1 MTKVPEKVIFDE
13 PEVKTSFFGRK
24 YFVPPKKVPHF
35 SNLQFKEE
43 YKAVRAHVIVNPYS
57 GKKKGS
63 KIATLV
69 KDELRNSKINVE
81 IYETEKPEHAIDI
94 VKTLILD
101 EGDTILTIGGDG
113 TFCEVI
119 SGFMDRSDD
128 SVSNIPLGLIPAGTG
143 NSQANDMEIIDYR
156 DAVERIISGR
166 VRLIDIAETKFMDGN
181 NEVVRHSHNLVGWG
195 LGVDSNIL
203 AEKMRFLGPLRY
215 DIGVLLSILRG
226 KVRKAKCF
234 IDGHLIES
242 DFVLLL
248 IQNTCT
254 GGDRLRLAPKAQID
268 DGKMDLGIIYH
279 IGRFKILKLFNQL
292 KAQGSHVWNPNVEFY
307 RFKTLRIETETPT
320 SINIDGENLGTT
332 PLEIKVLPSSIK
344 VFN

>member
-1 MTKVPEKVIFDE
+1 MTEGPERIIFDE
-13 PEVKTSFFGRK
+13 PEVKSGFLGRK
-24 YFVPPKKVPHF
+24 YSSPPAKVPHF
-35 SNLQFKEE
+35 SNLQYKEQ
-43 YKAVRAHVIVNPYS
+43 YDVTRCHIIVNPYS
-57 GKKKGS
+57 GKKKGLTVANFVKEELLSS
-63 KIATLV
+63 KIDV
-69 KDELRNSKINVE
+69 ELHV
-81 IYETEKPEHAIDI
+81 TENPKHAIEIARNLNLQDGEAI
-94 VKTLILD
+94 VTV
-101 EGDTILTIGGDG
+101 GGDG

-119 SGFMDRSDD
+119 SGFMSRDD
-128 SVSNIPLGLIPAGTG
+128 EAFSKIPLALVPAGTG
-143 NSQANDMEIIDYR
+143 NSQANDMGIVDYVA
-156 DAVERIISGR
+156 AVEKITNGRIR
-166 VRLIDIAETKFMDGN
+166 QIDIAETSFMEDDK
-181 NEVVRHSHNLVGWG
+181 EVVRYSHNLVGWG

-215 DIGVLLSILRG
+215 DIGVFLSILRG
-226 KVRKAKCF
+226 RVRKAKCF

-292 KAQGSHVWNPNVEFY
+292 KAKGSHVWNPNVEFF
-307 RFKTLRIETETPT
+307 RFKTLRIETEDPT
-320 SINIDGENLGTT
+320 AINIDGENLGTT
-332 PLEIKVLPSSIK
+332 PLDIKVLPSAIK

>member
-1 MTKVPEKVIFDE
+1 MEEGPERVIFEE
-13 PEVKTSFFGRK
+13 PELKKGFLGRR
-24 YFVPPKKVPHF
+24 YLPPPEKVPHF

-43 YKAVRAHVIVNPYS
+43 YKVKTVHLVINPYS
-57 GKKKGS
+57 GKKKGLEV
-63 KIATLV
+63 ANFV
-69 KDELRNSKINVE
+69 EQELTNSKIVVKKVVS
-81 IYETEKPEHAIDI
+81 EKPNHAISI
-94 VKTLILD
+94 VENLNLEK
-101 EGDTILTIGGDG
+101 GDAVVTVGGDG

-119 SGFMDRSDD
+119 SGFMSRKDD
-128 SVSNIPLGLIPAGTG
+128 SYSSIPLGLVPAGTG
-143 NSQANDMEIIDYR
+143 NSQANDMEITDYMDAID
-156 DAVERIISGR
+156 RILKGR
-166 VRLIDIAETKFMDGN
+166 IRLIDIAKTNFDLEGERVT
-181 NEVVRHSHNLVGWG
+181 RYSHNLVGWG

-215 DIGVLLSILRG
+215 DIGVFLSILRG

-242 DFVLLL
+242 DFILLL

-307 RFKTLRIETETPT
+307 RFKTLRIETESPT

-332 PLEIKVLPSSIK
+332 PLDIEVLPSAIK
-344 VFN
+344 VFH

>member
-1 MTKVPEKVIFDE
+1 MAKGPERVVFDE
-13 PEVKTSFFGRK
+13 PEVKSGFLGRK
-24 YFVPPKKVPHF
+24 YFSPPIKAPHF

-43 YKAVRAHVIVNPYS
+43 YNVTRAHVIVNPYS
-57 GKKKGS
+57 GKKKGITVS
-63 KIATLV
+63 NFV
-69 KDELRNSKINVE
+69 RDELVNSKIDVE
-81 IYETEKPEHAIDI
+81 LHVTDNPKHAIEIARDLNLL
-94 VKTLILD
+94 K
-101 EGDTILTIGGDG
+101 GDTIVTVGGDG

-119 SGFMDRSDD
+119 SGFMNRNDD
-128 SVSNIPLGLIPAGTG
+128 SVSKIPLALIPAGTG
-143 NSQANDMEIIDYR
+143 NSQANDMGITDYM
-156 DAVERIISGR
+156 DAVEKITSGR
-166 VRLIDIAETKFMDGN
+166 IRLIDIAQTSFMEEDK
-181 NEVVRHSHNLVGWG
+181 EVVRYSHNLVGWG

-226 KVRKAKCF
+226 RVRKAKCF

-292 KAQGSHVWNPNVEFY
+292 KAKGSHVWNPNVEFF
-307 RFKTLRIETETPT
+307 RFKTLRIETEDPT
-320 SINIDGENLGTT
+320 AINIDGENLGTT
-332 PLEIKVLPSSIK
+332 PLDIKVLPSAIK

>member
-1 MTKVPEKVIFDE
+1 MAEGPEKVIFDE
-13 PEVKTSFFGRK
+13 PEVQSGFFGRK
-24 YFVPPKKVPHF
+24 YFSPPKKVPHF
-35 SNLQFKEE
+35 SNLQFKEQ
-43 YKAVRAHVIVNPYS
+43 YNATKAHVIVNPYS
-57 GKKKGS
+57 GKKKG
-63 KIATLV
+63 ITVGNFV
-69 KDELRNSKINVE
+69 KEELANSKIEVE
-81 IYETEKPEHAIDI
+81 LYVTERPKHAIEIARNID
-94 VKTLILD
+94 LN
-101 EGDTILTIGGDG
+101 EGDTIVTVGGDG

-119 SGFMDRSDD
+119 SGFMSRTKEA
-128 SVSNIPLGLIPAGTG
+128 SNIPLGLVPAGTG
-143 NSQANDMEIIDYR
+143 NSQANDMEISDYM
-156 DAVERIISGR
+156 DAVERIAKGR
-166 VRLIDIAETKFMDGN
+166 VRLMDIAETRFLEDDK
-181 NEVVRHSHNLVGWG
+181 EVIRYSHNLVGWG

-215 DIGVLLSILRG
+215 DIGVFLSIIRG

-254 GGDRLRLAPKAQID
+254 GGDRLRLAPNAQID

-292 KAQGSHVWNPNVEFY
+292 KAQGSHIWNPNVEFY
-307 RFKTLRIETETPT
+307 RFKTLRIETDEPT

-332 PLEIKVLPSSIK
+332 PLDIKVLPSAIK

>member
-1 MTKVPEKVIFDE
+1 MEEGPERVIFDE
-13 PEVKTSFFGRK
+13 PELKKGFLGRR
-24 YFVPPKKVPHF
+24 YLPPPEKVPHF

-43 YKAVRAHVIVNPYS
+43 YKVKKVHLIINPYS
-57 GKKKGS
+57 GKKKGLEVG
-63 KIATLV
+63 KFV
-69 KDELRNSKINVE
+69 EQELTNSKIIVKKVVS
-81 IYETEKPEHAIDI
+81 EKPNHAISI
-94 VKTLILD
+94 VENLNLEK
-101 EGDTILTIGGDG
+101 GDAVVTVGGDG

-119 SGFMDRSDD
+119 SGFMSRKDD
-128 SVSNIPLGLIPAGTG
+128 SYSSIPLGLVPAGTG
-143 NSQANDMEIIDYR
+143 NSQANDMEITDYM
-156 DAVERIISGR
+156 DAIERILTGR
-166 VRLIDIAETKFMDGN
+166 IRLIDIAKTKFDLEG
-181 NEVVRHSHNLVGWG
+181 ERVTRYSHNLVGWG

-242 DFVLLL
+242 DFILLL

-307 RFKTLRIETETPT
+307 RFKTLRIETEFPT

-332 PLEIKVLPSSIK
+332 PLDIEVLPSAIK
-344 VFN
+344 VFH

>member
-1 MTKVPEKVIFDE
+1 MAVSPERVVFGE
-13 PEVKTSFFGRK
+13 PEVKKGFLGRK
-24 YFVPPKKVPHF
+24 YFTPPKKAPHF
-35 SNLQFKEE
+35 SNLQFKEQ
-43 YKAVRAHVIVNPYS
+43 YKVTRSHVIVNPYS
-57 GKKKGS
+57 GKKKG
-63 KIATLV
+63 IAVGNFV
-69 KDELRNSKINVE
+69 KDELINSKIDVE
-81 IYETEKPEHAIDI
+81 LYITDKPKHAIEI
-94 VKTLILD
+94 VRELNLE
-101 EGDTILTIGGDG
+101 EGDAIVTVGGDG

-119 SGFMDRSDD
+119 SGFMGRDDD
-128 SVSNIPLGLIPAGTG
+128 SVSKIPLALIPAGTG
-143 NSQANDMEIIDYR
+143 NSQANDMGIVDYME
-156 DAVERIISGR
+156 AVEKITSGR
-166 VRLIDIAETKFMDGN
+166 IRMMDLAKTNFREGDKEEVRY
-181 NEVVRHSHNLVGWG
+181 SHNLIGWG

-254 GGDRLRLAPKAQID
+254 GGDRLRLAPKAQVD

-292 KAQGSHVWNPNVEFY
+292 KAKGSHVWNPNVEFF
-307 RFKTLRIETETPT
+307 RFKTLRIETEDPT
-320 SINIDGENLGTT
+320 AINIDGENLGTT
-332 PLEIKVLPSSIK
+332 PLDIEVLASAIKI
-344 VFN
+344 FN

>member
-1 MTKVPEKVIFDE
+1 MAKGPEKVIFDE
-13 PEVKTSFFGRK
+13 PEVKSGFFGRK
-24 YFVPPKKVPHF
+24 YFSPPKKAPHF
-35 SNLQFKEE
+35 SNLQFKEQ
-43 YKAVRAHVIVNPYS
+43 YNVTKAHVIVNPYS
-57 GKKKGS
+57 GKKKG
-63 KIATLV
+63 TTV
-69 KDELRNSKINVE
+69 GNFVRDELTNSKIDVE
-81 IYETEKPEHAIDI
+81 LYVTERPEHAIEIARDI
-94 VKTLILD
+94 DLRD
-101 EGDTILTIGGDG
+101 GDAIVTVGGDG

-119 SGFMDRSDD
+119 SGFMSRKEIA
-128 SVSNIPLGLIPAGTG
+128 SNIPLGLVPAGTG
-143 NSQANDMEIIDYR
+143 NSQANDMEISDYM
-156 DAVERIISGR
+156 DAVERIAKGR
-166 VRLIDIAETKFMDGN
+166 VRLMDIAETRFLENDKK
-181 NEVVRHSHNLVGWG
+181 VIRYSHNLVGWG

-215 DIGVLLSILRG
+215 DIGVLLSIIRG

-254 GGDRLRLAPKAQID
+254 GGDRLRLAPTAQID

-292 KAQGSHVWNPNVEFY
+292 KAQGSHIWNPNVEFY
-307 RFKTLRIETETPT
+307 RFKTLRIETEEPT

-332 PLEIKVLPSSIK
+332 PLDIKVLPSAIK

>member
-1 MTKVPEKVIFDE
+1 MGEGPEKVIFDE
-13 PEVKTSFFGRK
+13 PELQSGFFGGK
-24 YFVPPKKVPHF
+24 YFSPPKKAPHF
-35 SNLQFKEE
+35 SNLQFKEQ
-43 YKAVRAHVIVNPYS
+43 YDVRKAHVIINPYS
-57 GKKKGS
+57 GKKKG
-63 KIATLV
+63 TTV
-69 KDELRNSKINVE
+69 GNFVRDELINSKIDVE
-81 IYETEKPEHAIDI
+81 LYVTERPEHAIEIARDI
-94 VKTLILD
+94 DLND
-101 EGDTILTIGGDG
+101 GDTIVTVGGDG

-119 SGFMDRSDD
+119 SGFMSRTKE
-128 SVSNIPLGLIPAGTG
+128 VSNIPLGLVPAGTG
-143 NSQANDMEIIDYR
+143 NSQANDMEISDYM
-156 DAVERIISGR
+156 DAVERITKGR
-166 VRLIDIAETKFMDGN
+166 IRLMDVAETRFLDDDK
-181 NEVVRHSHNLVGWG
+181 EVIRYSHNLVGWG

-215 DIGVLLSILRG
+215 DIGVLLSIIRG

-307 RFKTLRIETETPT
+307 RFKTLRIETEEPT

-332 PLEIKVLPSSIK
+332 PLDIKVLPSAIK

>member
-1 MTKVPEKVIFDE
+1 MASGPERLIFKKPEPEK
-13 PEVKTSFFGRK
+13 TFFGRS
-24 YFVPPKKVPHF
+24 YLPPPDKVPHF

-43 YKAVRAHVIVNPYS
+43 YKVRKVHLIINPYS
-57 GKKKGS
+57 GKKKGLEVAS
-63 KIATLV
+63 FVEK
-69 KDELRNSKINVE
+69 ELYNSKIIVE
-81 IYETEKPEHAIDI
+81 KHITDKPNHAISI
-94 VKTLILD
+94 AQKLTL
-101 EGDTILTIGGDG
+101 EPGDSIATVGGDG

-119 SGFMDRSDD
+119 SGFMSRSDSSSD
-128 SVSNIPLGLIPAGTG
+128 LIPLGLVPAGTG
-143 NSQANDMEIIDYR
+143 NSQANDMEIVDYM
-156 DAVERIISGR
+156 DATERILKGR
-166 VRLIDIAETKFMDGN
+166 VRLIDVAETKFDFEGERVM
-181 NEVVRHSHNLVGWG
+181 RYSHNLVGWG

-203 AEKMRFLGPLRY
+203 AERMRFLGPLRY

-226 KVRKAKCF
+226 KVRNAKCF

-268 DGKMDLGIIYH
+268 DGKMDLGIIFH
-279 IGRFKILKLFNQL
+279 IGRFKILKLFKQL

-307 RFKTLRIETETPT
+307 RFKTLRIETEDPT

-332 PLEIKVLPSSIK
+332 PLEIKVLPSAIK
-344 VFN
+344 VFH

>member
-1 MTKVPEKVIFDE
+1 MDEGPEKVIFDE
-13 PEVKTSFFGRK
+13 PEVQSGFFGRK
-24 YFVPPKKVPHF
+24 YFSPPKKVPHF
-35 SNLQFKEE
+35 SNLQFKEQ
-43 YKAVRAHVIVNPYS
+43 YNVTKAHVIVNPYS
-57 GKKKGS
+57 GKKKGITVGNFVKEELTHS
-63 KIATLV
+63 KIDV
-69 KDELRNSKINVE
+69 ELYV
-81 IYETEKPEHAIDI
+81 TERPKHAIEI
-94 VKTLILD
+94 VRNIDLND
-101 EGDTILTIGGDG
+101 GDTVVTVGGDG

-119 SGFMDRSDD
+119 SGFMSRAKEA
-128 SVSNIPLGLIPAGTG
+128 SNIPLGLVPAGTG
-143 NSQANDMEIIDYR
+143 NSQANDMEISDYM
-156 DAVERIISGR
+156 DAVERIAKGR
-166 VRLIDIAETKFMDGN
+166 VRLMDIAETRFLEDDK
-181 NEVVRHSHNLVGWG
+181 EVIRYSHNLVGWG

-215 DIGVLLSILRG
+215 DIGVFLSIIRG

-254 GGDRLRLAPKAQID
+254 GGDRLRLAPNAQID

-292 KAQGSHVWNPNVEFY
+292 KAQGSHIWNPNVEFY
-307 RFKTLRIETETPT
+307 RFKTLRIETDEPT

-332 PLEIKVLPSSIK
+332 PLDIKVLPSAIK

>member
-1 MTKVPEKVIFDE
+1 MSRTKE
-13 PEVKTSFFGRK
+13 
-24 YFVPPKKVPHF
+24 
-35 SNLQFKEE
+35 
-43 YKAVRAHVIVNPYS
+43 
-57 GKKKGS
+57 
-63 KIATLV
+63 
-69 KDELRNSKINVE
+69 
-81 IYETEKPEHAIDI
+81 
-94 VKTLILD
+94 
-101 EGDTILTIGGDG
+101 
-113 TFCEVI
+113 
-119 SGFMDRSDD
+119 
-128 SVSNIPLGLIPAGTG
+128 VSNIPLGLVPAGTG
-143 NSQANDMEIIDYR
+143 NSQANDMEISDYM
-156 DAVERIISGR
+156 DAVERITKGR
-166 VRLIDIAETKFMDGN
+166 IRLMDVAETRFLDDDK
-181 NEVVRHSHNLVGWG
+181 EVIRYSHNLVGWG

-215 DIGVLLSILRG
+215 DIGVLLSIIRG

-307 RFKTLRIETETPT
+307 RFKTLRIETEEPT

-332 PLEIKVLPSSIK
+332 PLDIKVLPSAIK

>member
-1 MTKVPEKVIFDE
+1 MVKGPEKVIFDE
-13 PEVKTSFFGRK
+13 PELKRGFFGRK
-24 YFVPPKKVPHF
+24 YFAPPKKAPHF
-35 SNLQFKEE
+35 SNLQFKEY
-43 YKAVRAHVIVNPYS
+43 YKVTKVHVIVNPYS
-57 GKKKGS
+57 GKKKGVTVGNFI
-63 KIATLV
+63 KE
-69 KDELRNSKINVE
+69 ELNNSKIEVE
-81 IYETEKPEHAIDI
+81 LHVTERPEHAIEI
-94 VKTLILD
+94 ARNIELN
-101 EGDTILTIGGDG
+101 EGDAIVTVGGDG

-119 SGFMDRSDD
+119 SGFMSRTKEA
-128 SVSNIPLGLIPAGTG
+128 SNIPLGLVPAGTG
-143 NSQANDMEIIDYR
+143 NSQANDMEISDYM
-156 DAVERIISGR
+156 DAVERITKGR
-166 VRLIDIAETKFMDGN
+166 VRQMDIAKTRFLEDDK
-181 NEVVRHSHNLVGWG
+181 EVIRYSHNLVGWG

-215 DIGVLLSILRG
+215 DIGVLLSIIRG

-254 GGDRLRLAPKAQID
+254 GGDRLRLAPNAQVD

-292 KAQGSHVWNPNVEFY
+292 KAQGSHIWNPNVEFY
-307 RFKTLRIETETPT
+307 RFKTLRIETEAPT

-332 PLEIKVLPSSIK
+332 PLDITVLPSAIK

>member
-1 MTKVPEKVIFDE
+1 MAKGPEKVIFDE
-13 PEVKTSFFGRK
+13 PEVKSGFFGRK
-24 YFVPPKKVPHF
+24 YFSPPKKAPHF
-35 SNLQFKEE
+35 SNLQFKEQ
-43 YKAVRAHVIVNPYS
+43 YDVKKAHVIINPYS
-57 GKKKGS
+57 GKKKGTTVGNF
-63 KIATLV
+63 IR
-69 KDELRNSKINVE
+69 DELINSKIDVE
-81 IYETEKPEHAIDI
+81 LYVTERPEHAIEIARDI
-94 VKTLILD
+94 DLND
-101 EGDTILTIGGDG
+101 GDTIVTVGGDG

-119 SGFMDRSDD
+119 SGFMSRTKEA
-128 SVSNIPLGLIPAGTG
+128 SNIPLGLVPAGTG
-143 NSQANDMEIIDYR
+143 NSQANDMEISDYM
-156 DAVERIISGR
+156 DAVERIAKGR
-166 VRLIDIAETKFMDGN
+166 IRLMDVAETRFLDDDK
-181 NEVVRHSHNLVGWG
+181 EVIRYSHNLVGWG

-215 DIGVLLSILRG
+215 DIGVLLSIIRG

-234 IDGHLIES
+234 IDGHLVES

-307 RFKTLRIETETPT
+307 RFKTLRIETEEPT

-332 PLEIKVLPSSIK
+332 PLDIKVLPSAIK

>member
-1 MTKVPEKVIFDE
+1 MAEGPERVIFDE
-13 PEVKTSFFGRK
+13 PEPKKTFFGRS
-24 YFVPPKKVPHF
+24 YFPPPEKVPHF

-43 YKAVRAHVIVNPYS
+43 YKTRKVHLIINPYS
-57 GKKKGS
+57 GKKKGLEVGS
-63 KIATLV
+63 IVEK
-69 KDELRNSKINVE
+69 ELSNSKIGVRKYITNE
-81 IYETEKPEHAIDI
+81 PNHAIS
-94 VKTLILD
+94 VARELD
-101 EGDTILTIGGDG
+101 LKEGDSIATVGGDG

-119 SGFMDRSDD
+119 SGFMSRDDD
-128 SVSNIPLGLIPAGTG
+128 SNNSIPLALVPAGTG
-143 NSQANDMEIIDYR
+143 NSQANDMEITDYM
-156 DAVERIISGR
+156 DAIERIIRGR
-166 VRLIDIAETKFMDGN
+166 VRLIDIAETKYDFEG
-181 NEVVRHSHNLVGWG
+181 ERVTRHSHNLVGWG

-226 KVRKAKCF
+226 RVRKAKCF

-279 IGRFKILKLFNQL
+279 IGRLKILKLFNQL
-292 KAQGSHVWNPNVEFY
+292 KAKGSHVWNPNVEFY
-307 RFKTLRIETETPT
+307 RFKTLRIETSDPT

-332 PLEIKVLPSSIK
+332 PLEIKVLPSAVK
-344 VFN
+344 VFH

>member
-1 MTKVPEKVIFDE
+1 MAAGPEKVIFGE
-13 PEVKTSFFGRK
+13 PEVKRGFLGRK
-24 YFVPPKKVPHF
+24 YFSPPTKSPHF
-35 SNLQFKEE
+35 SKLQFKEQ
-43 YKAVRAHVIVNPYS
+43 YDVVRSHVIVNPFS
-57 GKKKGS
+57 GKKKGISVGNFVRDELVSS
-63 KIATLV
+63 KIEVELHVTENPKHAIDLV
-69 KDELRNSKINVE
+69 KD
-81 IYETEKPEHAIDI
+81 
-94 VKTLILD
+94 LD
-101 EGDTILTIGGDG
+101 LQEGDTVVTVGGDG

-119 SGFMDRSDD
+119 SGFMARDD
-128 SVSNIPLGLIPAGTG
+128 NSSSKIPLGLVPAGTG
-143 NSQANDMEIIDYR
+143 NSQANDMEIEDYM
-156 DAVERIISGR
+156 DAVGRITKGR
-166 VRLIDIAETKFMDGN
+166 VRLIDIAETKFMEKDE
-181 NEVVRHSHNLVGWG
+181 EVVRYSHNLVGWG

-234 IDGHLIES
+234 IDEHLIES

-279 IGRFKILKLFNQL
+279 IGRLKILKLFNQL
-292 KAQGSHVWNPNVEFY
+292 KAQGSHVWNPNVEFF
-307 RFKTLRIETETPT
+307 RFKTLRIETEGPT

-332 PLEIKVLPSSIK
+332 PLDIRVLPSAIK